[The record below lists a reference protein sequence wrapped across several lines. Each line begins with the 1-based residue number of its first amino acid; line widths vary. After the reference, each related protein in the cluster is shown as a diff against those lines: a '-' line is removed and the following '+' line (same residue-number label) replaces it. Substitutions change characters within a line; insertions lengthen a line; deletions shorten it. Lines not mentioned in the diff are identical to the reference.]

1 MANKT
6 QDKNPVTEVVQGAEK
21 SEVVQTAEKGV
32 KPFQQFL
39 TKFNNDW
46 SMTFAAGLAYNLLMS
61 IFPIVIALVATLGFI
76 LNSLSPETYN
86 NVLNSALSAF
96 PQQTG
101 AQPLLLGA
109 INQVKK
115 DAGILTLI
123 AIILALFNGSRL
135 FIYIESVFDI
145 IYHVRPRNMIP
156 QNIMALVMMIVFIIL
171 LPIMVITASA
181 PTFVLSLLQKTPIA
195 SIPGI
200 GILFSVFGILGG
212 VLAAFLLFVVIYIVV
227 PNQKISL
234 RNSWRG
240 ALAAAVLL
248 QIFLILFPLYISHFF
263 TGYAGTIGL
272 IILLVFFYY
281 FGVILFLGAE
291 VNAFFS
297 EKIKATPDN
306 LAVMVH
312 KMTSHL
318 APSEQAV
325 NEQAAVDHKNVQP
338 QKIHTKNDKTPG
350 TVGKVSSTSAHDLS
364 HTEDTSNHKKEG
376 KEQATSTATKTA
388 VVAEAVAGTGLA
400 FLIQWFRLS
409 RKKTK

>member
-6 QDKNPVTEVVQGAEK
+6 QEPTKNPVTEVVQNAEK
-21 SEVVQTAEKGV
+21 SKVVQTAEKEA

-46 SMTFAAGLAYNLLMS
+46 SMTFSAGLAYNLLMS
-61 IFPIVIALVATLGFI
+61 IFPIVIALVATLGLI
-76 LNSLSPETYN
+76 LNSLSPATYTS
-86 NVLNSALSAF
+86 VLNSALSAF
-96 PQQTG
+96 PKQTG

-109 INQVKK
+109 IAQVKK

-123 AIILALFNGSRL
+123 AVILALFNGSRL

-156 QNIMALVMMIVFIIL
+156 QNVMALVMMVVFIIL
-171 LPIMVITASA
+171 LPIMVVTASA
-181 PTFVLSLLQKTPIA
+181 PTFVLSFLQKTPIA
-195 SIPGI
+195 TIPGI
-200 GILFSVFGILGG
+200 GILFTLLGIVGG
-212 VLAAFLLFVVIYIVV
+212 VLAAFLLFLVIYIVV

-234 RNSWRG
+234 RHSWRG
-240 ALAAAVLL
+240 ALVAAVLL
-248 QIFLILFPLYISHFF
+248 QLFLILFPLYISHFF

-281 FGVILFLGAE
+281 FGVILFFGAE

-297 EKIKATPDN
+297 EKVKATPDN

-318 APSEQAV
+318 APTEQDV
-325 NEQAAVDHKNVQP
+325 KEQAAADHKNAQP
-338 QKIHTKNDKTPG
+338 KEIRPKNGKANRI
-350 TVGKVSSTSAHDLS
+350 VGKTTSTSAQDQS
-364 HTEDTSNHKKEG
+364 HIESKFKPKKEKSPSRG
-376 KEQATSTATKTA
+376 FQVGTIVEAT
-388 VVAEAVAGTGLA
+388 AGIALA
-400 FLIQWFRLS
+400 FFVELFRLR
-409 RKKTK
+409 RKK